1 MLTVDFDR
9 LDLRA
14 GELLLDVGA
23 GSGRHAREAAARG
36 ARVVAVDLDLAALR
50 QVGAELARV
59 QADAL
64 HLPFPDGAADRV
76 VVSEVLE
83 HIPADRA
90 AIAEAWRVLK
100 PGGRLAVSVPRWL
113 PERVCWALSREY
125 HDVPGGHVRIYRGGE
140 LAAKCGA
147 AGFRPLGGHHAHA
160 LHSPYWWLKCAVGV
174 NRPGHPVV
182 DAYHRLL
189 LWDLFKKPR
198 ATRALERV
206 LNPLLGKSLVLYFE
220 KPESSRVRMAAMRSS
235 SAGRSRAPA
244 RAPAAYSS
252 NPRT

>member
-9 LDLRA
+9 LGLRP

-23 GSGRHAREAAARG
+23 GSGRHARAALARG
-36 ARVVAVDLDLAALR
+36 ARAVALDLDLAALR
-50 QVGAELARV
+50 QAEAEIPRV

-64 HLPFPDGAADRV
+64 HLPLADGEADRV

-83 HIPADRA
+83 HVPADGD
-90 AIAEAWRVLK
+90 AIAEAWRVLR

-140 LAAKCGA
+140 LAAKVRV
-147 AGFRPLGGHHAHA
+147 AGFQPLGRHHAHA
-160 LHSPYWWLKCAVGV
+160 LHSPYWWLKCVVGV
-174 NRPGHPVV
+174 NRAGHPAV

-189 LWDLFKKPR
+189 LWDMFKRPWV
-198 ATRALERV
+198 TRALERA

-220 KPESSRVRMAAMRSS
+220 KPESSRARSDAMRTS
-235 SAGRSRAPA
+235 SAERSRAPA
-244 RAPAAYSS
+244 RTPAAYSS
-252 NPRT
+252 SPRR